1 MVNREEKFK
10 THRIFLIERSIRN
23 GEYPSIQKLVEY
35 HGVSIRTIK
44 RDIEFLRDRYGAPI
58 EYCKIRKGYYYTD
71 PTFMIQNVLLTE
83 GDLFTVSTIMP
94 LMEQYKNTP
103 LESSFKNIMEKI
115 SDMLPTQVDVNTSFL
130 NEDVSFISDPLPK
143 IESDVFET
151 IFESIKLKKSIRFEY
166 RSVSKTE
173 YSVKI
178 IDCYKV
184 ICQKGNWYVL
194 GLSHNKNEVRIY
206 ALSRMQNVN
215 LIEETFEI
223 PQDFDLNN
231 YVDLSFGIW
240 TNKET
245 PIVYELL
252 FSSNINTYILEREWH
267 TNQTVEQKEDGSV
280 LLKFKS
286 NQKQQVLSWVLSFGN
301 SVKVLN
307 PPELIEKV
315 KEEIKKISKLYE

>member
-1 MVNREEKFK
+1 MANREEKFK
-10 THRIFLIERSIRN
+10 THRIIQIEKSIRN
-23 GEYPSIQKLVEY
+23 GEYPSIQKMAEY

-44 RDIEFLRDRYGAPI
+44 RDIEFLRDRYNAPV
-58 EYCKIRKGYYYTD
+58 EYDKNRNGYYYTD

-103 LESSFKNIMEKI
+103 LENSFKNIMEKV
-115 SDMLPTQVDVNTSFL
+115 SEMLPNQVNVNTSFL
-130 NEDVSFISDPLPK
+130 NEDISFISDPLPK
-143 IESDVFET
+143 IESEVFET
-151 IFESIKLKKSIRFEY
+151 IFKSIKLKQTIEFEY
-166 RSVSKTE
+166 RSVAKTD
-173 YSVKI
+173 YSNKK

-240 TNKET
+240 NNKEE
-245 PIVYELL
+245 PVEYELL
-252 FSSNINTYILEREWH
+252 FDSEINTYVLEREWH
-267 TNQTVEQKEDGSV
+267 TNQTVEQNADGSV

-286 NQKQQVLSWVLSFGN
+286 NQKQQVLSWVLSFGEA
-301 SVKVLN
+301 VKVLN

-315 KEEIKKISKLYE
+315 KEEIKESLKKY